1 MRKLRVVS
9 CELRIGR
16 LGDPLISDSPFSILD
31 SQLLLALM
39 LFSVGSFAFAAPKPT
54 ATPTPTPRPKLT
66 GGFGRA
72 AATPIVTEG
81 NGQSFADVV
90 RAASEGKTRKEQ
102 KGSVA
107 ITNES
112 LVTDPKKGKLTTSE
126 PKNLPPPTPARG
138 NETPAPASTGA
149 AAAGGEAQ
157 WRESARAAR
166 RRVEELKA
174 RVYQLEGETASL
186 EKDFYRWDDGQ
197 YRDGVIKPAWDKK
210 KEELEAAKN
219 ELAQAEKDLADLP
232 EKARKAG
239 ALPGWIRE

>member
-1 MRKLRVVS
+1 MRKMRVVS
-9 CELRIGR
+9 CESRMERIR
-16 LGDPLISDSPFSILD
+16 RARISDSQFSILN
-31 SQLLLALM
+31 SQFLLALL
-39 LFSVGSFAFAAPKPT
+39 LFSAGSVAFAAPSRT

-72 AATPIVTEG
+72 AATPIVAEG

-107 ITNES
+107 ITNET
-112 LVTDPKKGKLTTSE
+112 LVTDPTKGKLTTSQ
-126 PKNLPPPTPARG
+126 PKNLPPPTPGRS
-138 NETPAPASTGA
+138 ETPAAASASTG
-149 AAAGGEAQ
+149 GGEAE
-157 WRESARAAR
+157 WRERARAAR

-174 RVYQLEGETASL
+174 RVYQLEGEAASL

-210 KEELEAAKN
+210 KEELEATKN
-219 ELAQAEKDLADLP
+219 ELAQAEKDLAELP
-232 EKARKAG
+232 DRARKAG